1 MPGFLYT
8 TLRPA
13 MYHGHAKK
21 PPFFE
26 GWYYKLVSADEA
38 HRYAIIPGV
47 ILGDNAHA
55 FIQVLNGSTGDS
67 AYHQFPIDV
76 FQASRKSFAIEIGD
90 NSFTQDRIQVDID
103 SDAGSLKGE
112 LHFDQTIPWP
122 VTIISPGIMGWYAWV
137 PGMECY
143 HGVLSFD
150 HRIEGSLSLDGESL
164 DFSGGRG
171 YIEKDWGQ
179 SFPAAWVWFQTNHF
193 DLPGTC
199 LTASIAIIPWLGNA
213 FRGFIIGLWHAGELF
228 RFATY
233 TGAKTTHLT
242 ISDSQVAWIVQD
254 NRYRLEL
261 LANRSEGGL
270 ILGPTRLEMGK
281 RVNETLKST
290 VDVRLTAR
298 DGRVIFEGIGR
309 HAGLEVH
316 GELDRLLQFRR

>member
-1 MPGFLYT
+1 MPDFMYT

-13 MYHGHAKK
+13 MYHGHDKK

-47 ILGDNAHA
+47 ILGENAHA

-67 AYHQFPIDV
+67 AYHQFPIDA

-90 NSFTQDRIQVDID
+90 NSFTQDRIQLDID

-122 VTIISPGIMGWYAWV
+122 VSIGSPGIMGWYAWV

-164 DFSGGRG
+164 DFSEGRG

-193 DLPGTC
+193 DLAGTC

-213 FRGFIIGLWHAGELF
+213 FRGFIIGLWHAGELV

-233 TGAKTTHLT
+233 TGAKTTHLK

-261 LANRSEGGL
+261 IANRSEGGL

-290 VDVRLTAR
+290 VDVRLVAR
-298 DGRVIFEGIGR
+298 DGSVIFDGRGR

-316 GELDRLLQFRR
+316 GDIDRLLQFRR